1 MRQHLSAQLA
11 GRMTYFERRGPMHR
25 RKVLKLLGATIAWPS
40 VAAAQGAKKRPVIG
54 MLAQGTPAQLRGVTL
69 RQSFLNGLR
78 EYGYIEGRDFDVV
91 ARIAETTSDLPKAA
105 KALVQL
111 NPDVILATASANAVA
126 AKMATSTIPIVV
138 PPLGNPVAL
147 GLIET
152 YAHPGGNVTGIMP
165 YVQGL
170 PAKQLELAREIVPG
184 ALKIGIMNDPI
195 DAKAI
200 GQWEE
205 IEATAAKLEI
215 KIASADVRKPEDVEL
230 AFKKFEAERADV
242 AIVLQSNLLFLE
254 RARIAA
260 EAAATRIPAVYG
272 YRVHV
277 QAGGLISYGVDLHA
291 CLRHAATYV
300 YKILNGARAADLP
313 VELPTR
319 LELAI
324 NLKTAKALGLEI
336 PPTLLV
342 RADEVI
348 E

>member
-1 MRQHLSAQLA
+1 MLDV
-11 GRMTYFERRGPMHR
+11 RRR
-25 RKVLKLLGATIAWPS
+25 DFITLLGGAAAWPC

-54 MLAQGTPAQLRGVTL
+54 ILGQGTPTQLKGVQLR
-69 RQSFLNGLR
+69 QYFLDGMR
-78 EYGYIEGRDFDVV
+78 EFGYAEGRDFDMV
-91 ARIAETTSDLPKAA
+91 ARLAESTSDLPKVA
-105 KALVQL
+105 KDLVQL
-111 NPDVILATASANAVA
+111 NPDVILATASANALA

-138 PPLGNPVAL
+138 PALGNPVAL

-165 YVQGL
+165 YVPGL
-170 PAKQLELAREIVPG
+170 PAKQLELAREIVPS
-184 ALKIGIMNDPI
+184 ALKTGIVNDPI

-200 GQWEE
+200 AQWDE

-215 KIASADVRKPEDVEL
+215 KIVGADVRKPEDIEL
-230 AFKKFEAERADV
+230 AFQKFEAEHVEV
-242 AIVLQSNLLFLE
+242 AIVLQSNLLYLE

-260 EAAATRIPAVYG
+260 TAAATRLPAVYG

-277 QAGGLISYGVDLHA
+277 ETGGLISYGVDLHA
-291 CLRHAATYV
+291 CLHRAATYV

-313 VELPTR
+313 VELPTK

-324 NLKTAKALGLEI
+324 NMKAAEALGI
-336 PPTLLV
+336 TFPTAILL
-342 RADEVI
+342 RADHVI